1 MVFCRTYVA
10 SKGRICAG
18 CIQAIRRV
26 EKQEDQGEFG
36 RYSPVQYLE
45 EAKVVQ
51 KVGQFGPKILE
62 RELGA
67 L

>member
-45 EAKVVQ
+45 EGSDASQ
-51 KVGQFGPKILE
+51 DDSCF
-62 RELGA
+62 A
-67 L
+67 WW

>member
-36 RYSPVQYLE
+36 RYSPVQVML
-45 EAKVVQ
+45 
-51 KVGQFGPKILE
+51 
-62 RELGA
+62 A
-67 L
+67 LLIINRGGDTA